1 MVGYDFRKWTWGEGP
16 RHGATNQRAKEYIDF
31 ASKHGFEEV
40 LIEGWSAGWKGLFP
54 KDSVTIS
61 FTKSTPDIDLHLLY
75 EYAKAKN
82 AKVKFAKEEINNNIK
97 VAKNIK
103 EIK

>member
-1 MVGYDFRKWTWGEGP
+1 MPIAVNVVSEDEYNKWL
-16 RHGATNQRAKEYIDF
+16 KE
-31 ASKHGFEEV
+31 
-40 LIEGWSAGWKGLFP
+40 
-54 KDSVTIS
+54 
-61 FTKSTPDIDLHLLY
+61 
-75 EYAKAKN
+75 